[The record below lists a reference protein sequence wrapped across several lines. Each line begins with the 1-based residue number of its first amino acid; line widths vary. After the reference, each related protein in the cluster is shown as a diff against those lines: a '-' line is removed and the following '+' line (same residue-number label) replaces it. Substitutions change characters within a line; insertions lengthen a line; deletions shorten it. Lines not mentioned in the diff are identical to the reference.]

1 MRHSPRQTQKSIPL
15 YMAENKPDDNDVKGV
30 NSYVKFTAMG
40 FQMIVIIG
48 GFTYAGYKIDES
60 AHHQT
65 KWVTAMLS
73 LIGVFISLYLVIVSL
88 RRN

>member
-1 MRHSPRQTQKSIPL
+1 
-15 YMAENKPDDNDVKGV
+15 MAENKPDENNNGPM
-30 NSYVKFTAMG
+30 NSYIKFSTMG

-48 GFTYAGYKIDES
+48 GFTYGGYKIDES

-65 KWVTAMLS
+65 KWATAVLA
-73 LIGVFISLYLVIVSL
+73 LVGVFISLYIVIVSL